1 MSDLPSRPPA
11 ALDKARERVI
21 TELCEHYASDALDDG
36 QFEDRLDRAHA
47 ARSLQEL
54 DALTA
59 DLPAL
64 HAPGAP
70 ATLAAPVGEVRD
82 KQVMVAVMGAANR
95 RGSWVPPRQLHVFA
109 IMGGA
114 ELDFREARF
123 GPGIVEVTVFALM
136 GGVEITVPPGVRV
149 EVEGIG
155 IMGAFDEQRLAAGA
169 VDPGAPV
176 IRVGGVA
183 IMGGVEIHT
192 RLPGESRGE
201 AKKRLRLEKREMR
214 HLNRGIRRLDRGD

>member
-21 TELCEHYASDALDDG
+21 TQLCEHYANDTLADG

-54 DALTA
+54 DVLVA

-64 HAPGAP
+64 RDASSP
-70 ATLAAPVGEVRD
+70 AALSAPVGEVRD
-82 KQVMVAVMGAANR
+82 KQTLIAVMGAATR
-95 RGSWVPPRQLHVFA
+95 KGSWVPPRKLHVFA
-109 IMGGA
+109 IMGGV

-123 GPGIVEVTVFALM
+123 GPGIVEVEVFAMM
-136 GGVEITVPPGVRV
+136 GGVEVTVPPGVRV
-149 EVEGIG
+149 EVEGVG
-155 IMGAFDEQRLAAGA
+155 IMGAFDDSETTPGPL
-169 VDPGAPV
+169 DPHAPV
-176 IRVGGVA
+176 IRIGGFA
-183 IMGGVEIHT
+183 LMGGVSVFT
-192 RLPGESRGE
+192 RLPGESRRD
-201 AKKRLRLEKREMR
+201 AKKRVRLERREMR